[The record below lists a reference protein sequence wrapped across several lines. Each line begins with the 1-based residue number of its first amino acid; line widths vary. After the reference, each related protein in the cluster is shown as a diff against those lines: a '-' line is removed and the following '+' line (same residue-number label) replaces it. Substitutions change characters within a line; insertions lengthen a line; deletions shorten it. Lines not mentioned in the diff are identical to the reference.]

1 MVNVPIS
8 EWLQQAQ
15 WVVRATVEETT
26 KSTVA
31 VLPSSSNTVA
41 LRVDEIL
48 YGPEAFADHK
58 NRVVTLYSSQPTG
71 LVKGYRAV
79 FFTRSWVYGDNLA
92 VVEVGRVEEDPTR
105 NIRNEIQSA
114 HSALADQKLLERIR
128 RAELVIVGKVVKTQ
142 PAHETQRRQ
151 VETEHDPEWWMAS
164 VEVVSTVMG
173 KVSEHVIS
181 VLFPSSR
188 DEMWIDSPKLAP
200 GQTWILILQ
209 RNQVEKGWPVLRL
222 PGLTALD
229 PLDVQPP
236 DQLDRIRELIRR

>member
-1 MVNVPIS
+1 MVNIPLS
-8 EWLQQAQ
+8 EWLEQSQ
-15 WVVRATVEETT
+15 WVIRATVEEPT

-31 VLPSSSNTVA
+31 VLPSSANTVA

-48 YGPEAFADHK
+48 YGPETFADHK
-58 NRVVTLYSSQPTG
+58 NRVVTLYSNQPAG

-79 FFTRSWVYGDNLA
+79 FFTRSWVYGASLA
-92 VVEVGRVEEDPTR
+92 VAEVGRVEEDTTA
-105 NIRNEIQSA
+105 NIRSEIDSA
-114 HSALADQKLLERIR
+114 RGALTDQKLRERIR
-128 RAELVIVGKVVKTQ
+128 RAELVILGKVAKTQ
-142 PAHETQRRQ
+142 PAHETQRHR
-151 VETEHDPEWWMAS
+151 VETEHDPEWWTAS
-164 VEVVSTVMG
+164 VEVVSTEMG
-173 KVSEHVIS
+173 KVAEHVVS

-188 DEMWIDSPKLAP
+188 DEMWIDSRKLAP